1 VRHIAPSWLLLAA
14 VSSLAAA
21 GEAPRT
27 TYGWRGNWTGLYPD
41 ATPPTTWGRIAQ
53 GVVAGLSCQAARPAP
68 DAARGTTP
76 ITTGQGLIR
85 DWLVIGLLPVSHS
98 VNDFD
103 KEQIPGEAKLEPAEG
118 DKAGD
123 LAWKRLEVVRAPDF
137 ERWGRVDLDEAVDLA
152 KALDYKPNHVAYAHT
167 YLHAARAGKVTLTVD
182 HIYGLKLFFNGEQVY
197 CEPKMAMGYGSHY
210 GISRQKLAFSH
221 GRSPRITLDLK
232 RGWNRLLAKMCTYTG
247 PNGRAL
253 WFAPVLMDA
262 EPTPYEEKN
271 IVWMVEMP
279 ERTNA
284 CPLVVGDRIFTPA
297 EPDQLLCLD
306 KASGKVL
313 WRRFNSLYEAATEED
328 RAASPVFKEKLAPL
342 ATELEKADYEKGLEI
357 RRQMR
362 DLLLEVDK
370 KKYHVRLEGHLE
382 GHFGIVGFTTTPV
395 SDGQHVWAFTGFGVV
410 ACYDLDGNRKWIR
423 RLEVPREI
431 SYSCSPAIIGDR
443 LCVVFNGLH
452 GLDAATGKTVW
463 SQPKATSIA
472 SLIPATIRG
481 TDVVFTRQGLCFRA
495 SDGKQLWANPRIV
508 QSDTGWGAP
517 TVLGE
522 TMYLAWIGV
531 SGLIVADFSQV
542 DAKADE
548 WKPAERVVTV
558 KCNNRRP
565 SGEWLDRWT
574 PASPLIIGDMHYIP
588 DQFGV
593 FYVADI
599 KSGET
604 LYSHDLGFDE
614 LHTYN
619 AIGVGASATLGGK
632 HIYVMDNQGM
642 CVVLEQGPAY
652 KPVAVNR
659 IETVV
664 DRYWP
669 WAPQEILA
677 NGPPVF
683 DGSRIYLRGEKYL
696 YCIGER

>member
-1 VRHIAPSWLLLAA
+1 VRHIAPSCLLLAA
-14 VSSLAAA
+14 VSAFAAA
-21 GEAPRT
+21 GAAPPT

-41 ATPPTTWGRIAQ
+41 ATPPTTWGRIAK
-53 GVVAGLSCQAARPAP
+53 GVVAGLSCQAAKPAP
-68 DAARGTTP
+68 DAAKGTTP
-76 ITTGQGLIR
+76 VTTGHGLLR
-85 DWLVIGLLPVSHS
+85 DWLVVGLLPVTHS

-103 KEQIPGEAKLEPAEG
+103 KEQIPGEAKLAPAEG
-118 DKAGD
+118 DQVGG
-123 LAWKRLEVVRAPDF
+123 LAWKRLEMKRAPDY

-197 CEPKMAMGYGSHY
+197 CAPKMAMGYGSHY
-210 GISRQKLAFSH
+210 GISRQKLAFTH

-232 RGWNRLLAKMCTYTG
+232 QGWNQLLAKMCTYTG

-271 IVWMVEMP
+271 IVWMAEMP

-306 KASGKVL
+306 KTTGKVL
-313 WRRFNSLYEAATEED
+313 WRRFNSLYEATTEED

-342 ATELEKADYEKGLEI
+342 AEELAKADYEKGLEI

-370 KKYHVRLEGHLE
+370 KKYHMRLEGHLE

-395 SDGQHVWAFTGFGVV
+395 SDGKHVWAFTGFGVV
-410 ACYDLDGNRKWIR
+410 ACYDLDGNRQWIR
-423 RLEVPREI
+423 RLEVPKEI
-431 SYSCSPAIIGDR
+431 SYSCSPALVGDK

-452 GLDAATGKTVW
+452 ALDAATGKTVW
-463 SQPKATSIA
+463 SDPKGHSIA

-481 TDVVFTRQGLCFRA
+481 TDVVFTWRGVCYRA
-495 SDGKQLWANPRIV
+495 SDGKQLWANPRIT
-508 QSDTGWGAP
+508 QGDLGWAAP
-517 TVLGE
+517 VVVGE
-522 TMYLAWIGV
+522 TMYLAWCGV
-531 SGLIVADFSQV
+531 AGLLMADFSKCEG
-542 DAKADE
+542 DAWQPE
-548 WKPAERVVTV
+548 FRGIEVQ
-558 KCNNRRP
+558 CNHRRP
-565 SGEWLDRWT
+565 NGEWLDRFT
-574 PASPLIIGDMHYIP
+574 PASPLIVGDTHYIP
-588 DQFGV
+588 DQYGF
-593 FYVADI
+593 FYAADI
-599 KSGET
+599 PSGKT
-604 LYSHDLGFDE
+604 HYAQDLGFDE

-619 AIGVGASATLGGK
+619 AIGIGASAALGGK

-642 CVVLEQGPAY
+642 CVVLEQGPAC

-669 WAPQEILA
+669 WAPQEIVA

-683 DGSRIYLRGEKYL
+683 DGSRLYIRGEKFL
-696 YCIGER
+696 YCIGEK